1 MKSSDEIVWNQ
12 ALVEMDDYLRNE
24 KDEHLVQIKIFDII
38 ETGVLQYLVNLMAN
52 TPNILTKVKIT
63 QIAINL
69 ALAERREM
77 HKLIN
82 SGLINLLYEEISKST
97 DLRLVINCIIIFTN
111 IC

>member
-1 MKSSDEIVWNQ
+1 
-12 ALVEMDDYLRNE
+12 MDNYLRNE

-52 TPNILTKVKIT
+52 TPDILTKIKIT

-77 HKLIN
+77 HKLMN
-82 SGLINLLYEEISKST
+82 SGLIDLCHEEICKST
-97 DLRLVINCIIIFTN
+97 DLRVVINCVIIFTN